1 MCLWRLSGCLRDDER
16 CGAEPRD
23 VTQPLAADMQSHAV
37 CVRRCGGSLLDR
49 VQCLIEIYEVDHVG
63 FVSQS
68 REYVV
73 AVSSGPD
80 KWT

>member
-1 MCLWRLSGCLRDDER
+1 MRGGTRR
-16 CGAEPRD
+16 GRRGRD
-23 VTQPLAADMQSHAV
+23 VTQSADMQSDAV
-37 CVRRCGGSLLDR
+37 CGRRCGGSLLGR
-49 VQCLIEIYEVDHVG
+49 VQFLIEIYYVDHVV

-73 AVSSGPD
+73 AVSSRPD

>member
-1 MCLWRLSGCLRDDER
+1 MDSCVMTRDAGRNQETS
-16 CGAEPRD
+16 PS
-23 VTQPLAADMQSHAV
+23 TSMQSHAV

-49 VQCLIEIYEVDHVG
+49 VQSLIEIYEVDHVG